1 MKFIYNTDSQKY
13 EYLVRYIDQDDFVN
27 TTYVEAYSEKQ
38 AQFYVAKNYKDCYR
52 VVSVEEIREIDNGQG
67 KQVMMDFS

>member
-1 MKFIYNTDSQKY
+1 
-13 EYLVRYIDQDDFVN
+13 
-27 TTYVEAYSEKQ
+27 VEAYSEKQ
-38 AQFYVAKNYKDCYR
+38 AQFYIAKNYKDCYR

>member
-1 MKFIYNTDSQKY
+1 MQFKY
-13 EYLVRYIDQDDFVN
+13 KDDAVRSEYEVVYLDNNDNKVFA
-27 TTYVEAYSEKQ
+27 YVKAYSERQ

-67 KQVMMDFS
+67 KQIMMDFS